1 MKIGEVVSYN
11 NTKAW
16 GFIRELGVRNA
27 DFFFHVNAV
36 EGRIRLQVGD
46 TVLFESIPSKTKPD
60 RQEAVNISLAKRA
73 DAPVTGVRS

>member
-1 MKIGEVVSYN
+1 MKTGEVVSYN

-16 GFIRELGVRNA
+16 GFIRELGVCSA

-46 TVLFESIPSKTKPD
+46 IVLFESIPSKTKPD
-60 RQEAVNISLAKRA
+60 RQEAVSIRLAKRA
-73 DAPVTGVRS
+73 DAPVTGVQS